1 MKLIK
6 IILKAIRAV
15 LGLLWR
21 IIRAPFDL
29 ARRAV
34 CKCSERRKKRRERY
48 SPFACIENLKAIG
61 IEPEYV
67 KISFNE
73 NDGVSWIVCQGAK
86 LEKKAKATK
95 KKEDNELKEKAD

>member
-6 IILKAIRAV
+6 IILRPIRAV
-15 LGLLWR
+15 LELLWR

-34 CKCSERRKKRRERY
+34 IRRSERHKKRRERY
-48 SPFACIENLKAIG
+48 SPYACIENLKAIG

-67 KISFNE
+67 HVNFTEEGGISWE
-73 NDGVSWIVCQGAK
+73 VEKGEK
-86 LEKKAKATK
+86 KEKKAKSRA
-95 KKEDNELKEKAD
+95 KEKTE